1 MASATKPWYMT
12 SARRKQMDAEFQTML
27 HRNHAELMASCAK
40 RYPETIEGVLA
51 EFPDCRDPQAMLA
64 SNIRHNERSARIE
77 ALMQPI
83 IGRKSL

>member
-1 MASATKPWYMT
+1 MSTAKTWYMT
-12 SARRKQMDAEFQTML
+12 AARRKQMDKEFQTML
-27 HRNHAELMASCAK
+27 HRNHAELMASCAH

-51 EFPDCRDPQAMLA
+51 EFPECRDPQRMLA

-77 ALMQPI
+77 AMMKPI